1 MRLPLSEKKPR
12 PSTTPAPA
20 GGTPLSCGDA
30 TECEGG
36 RQSRFQ
42 VKASRFG
49 DIDGVVLCDEE
60 EGAYAVFA
68 LRGAT
73 LLDWRVPFGRG
84 LLALTDGYRSRTEL
98 LGQNGVRSGLMA
110 PFCNRIAAGRYRFR
124 DRDHDLLPGVA
135 GGERLIYHGFLRE
148 LDLELCT
155 TREGDDDAEVLFRT
169 DAIQPGAFPGYP
181 YALAL
186 DVLVRFGLN
195 GLSLTVT
202 ATNVGHEPA
211 PFAAGWHPYFCFGD
225 EAIDGLELQVPATQA
240 IVAGADLLPLPGAAA
255 YAPLEARPGL
265 DFRAGRAL
273 GGAVIDACL
282 AGLVADDDGLI
293 RSRLRDPVRG
303 CGLTVWQ
310 QGGLVHLFTGDTL
323 ERGARRSV
331 AIEPVETMTDAFN
344 RADCEAAIGLLPGA
358 SRSFRCGVQ
367 FDAVMPP
374 LVAVDDA
381 PGGPRTKVAGN
392 G

>member
-310 QGGLVHLFTGDTL
+310 KGGLVHLFTGDTL